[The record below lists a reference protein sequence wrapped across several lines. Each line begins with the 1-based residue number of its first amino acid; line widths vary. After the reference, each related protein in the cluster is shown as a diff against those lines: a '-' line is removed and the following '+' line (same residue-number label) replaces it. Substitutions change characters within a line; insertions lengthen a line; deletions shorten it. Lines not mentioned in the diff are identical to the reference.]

1 MGTAMGV
8 MGTVMGAMGIA
19 TEDMDIVM
27 DMELHSVN

>member
-8 MGTVMGAMGIA
+8 MGIA